1 MTFLAACSATTYGA
15 STSSP
20 QSTASASASS
30 SSAATGAAGPTLT
43 ISEFSFS
50 ALTVAPGTMVT
61 VRNQDAVAH
70 TVHVN
75 GTDVDVTVP
84 PHGQGAFTAPAT
96 VGSYPLTCDFHP
108 RMHGTLTVAGT

>member
-1 MTFLAACSATTYGA
+1 MTFLAACSATTYSA

-20 QSTASASASS
+20 QSATTIGPSAP
-30 SSAATGAAGPTLT
+30 AAVADGSTLT
-43 ISEFSFS
+43 ISEFTFS
-50 ALTVAPGTMVT
+50 ALTVAPGATVA

-84 PHGQGAFTAPAT
+84 ANGQRSFTAPAT
-96 VGSYPLTCDFHP
+96 AGSYPLTCDFHP

>member
-20 QSTASASASS
+20 QSATTASAS
-30 SSAATGAAGPTLT
+30 SAAPVAAGPTLT

-50 ALTVAPGTMVT
+50 ALTVAPGSMVT

-84 PHGQGAFTAPAT
+84 PDGQGTFTAPAAA
-96 VGSYPLTCDFHP
+96 GSYPLTCDFHP